1 MVERGGRKVSG
12 LRELILADFEHIRA
26 CQEAIGRA
34 SPGLRAELAALMA
47 DHEERA
53 RALAAELVASSERPP
68 TARDVQGKAAALLS
82 RAASERDILAG
93 LLAAEEQLY
102 AAFREAAALGG
113 LPDHLAR
120 LADINGAHLSWL
132 KGRLGRREGR

>member
-1 MVERGGRKVSG
+1 MATGREG
-12 LRELILADFEHIRA
+12 AAHLRDLILADFEYIRA

-34 SPGLRAELAALMA
+34 GPGLRPELAALMA

-53 RALAAELVASSERPP
+53 RALAAELVASNERPP

-102 AAFREAAALGG
+102 AAFREAAAHGRLPGHLG
-113 LPDHLAR
+113 R
-120 LADINGAHLSWL
+120 LAVINEAHMSWL